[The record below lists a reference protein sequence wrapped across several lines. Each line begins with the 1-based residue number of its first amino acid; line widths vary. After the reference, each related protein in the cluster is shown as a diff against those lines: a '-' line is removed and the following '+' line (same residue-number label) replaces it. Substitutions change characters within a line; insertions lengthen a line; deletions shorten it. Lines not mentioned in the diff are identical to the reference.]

1 MFVHVHVFVRVCV
14 SVCLVLCLC
23 LFVCLCVCVFVSVCV
38 CVCMCVCVCVC
49 CVGEYTLVHAF
60 LLDCVSR
67 SYAEHSR
74 CLTRLW
80 HRAASAL
87 FKLTW
92 LVLGGDPAA
101 RFHRVEKFTAL

>member
-1 MFVHVHVFVRVCV
+1 MCLCVYMRVCV
-14 SVCLVLCLC
+14 YVY
-23 LFVCLCVCVFVSVCV
+23 VCLCVCRSVCV
-38 CVCMCVCVCVC
+38 CVCFCVCVC
-49 CVGEYTLVHAF
+49 CVAEYTLVRVF
-60 LLDCVSR
+60 LLDCVLR